1 MVKAYTTRVGNG
13 PFPTELTG
21 AMGDRIREIGHEY
34 GATTGRPRRCGWLDA
49 VILRFAAR
57 VNGLSGIAVTRL
69 DILDSLEE
77 IRICTHYL
85 YRGKRMEHFPS
96 DLKVLAE
103 CEPVYE
109 TLPGWRASTSDA
121 RRWEDLPENARRY
134 LDRIQELSRTRIA
147 MVSVGPDRRET
158 IVVD

>member
-1 MVKAYTTRVGNG
+1 
-13 PFPTELTG
+13 
-21 AMGDRIREIGHEY
+21 MGDRIREIGHEY

-69 DILDSLEE
+69 DILDPLEE
-77 IRICTHYL
+77 IRICTHYTR
-85 YRGKRMEHFPS
+85 RGKRLEHFPG
-96 DLKVLAE
+96 DVKVLAE

-109 TLPGWRASTSDA
+109 TMAGWRTPTSDA
-121 RRWEDLPENARRY
+121 RRMEELPDDARRY
-134 LDRIQELSRTRIA
+134 LDRIQELSRTPIA
-147 MVSVGPDRRET
+147 MVSVGPDRKET